1 MQRWVLKSSSL
12 QKACIII
19 ERVKYVIQL
28 AWYNVLSVFVDDGVD
43 NNGDTK
49 GDIQGWSECFL
60 EDEIHKLKH
69 EYRKASAWM
78 EQGQTGH
85 GLRRNSLKAMNEI
98 MEHVVYNNFLDPE
111 DPLKRKWKPWTH
123 FPKHTYTSIFTQNF
137 IKFCAFFETFREHL

>member
-60 EDEIHKLKH
+60 EDEIHKLAREVK
-69 EYRKASAWM
+69 SPCAWVLGALHCSWGKDIVKVM
-78 EQGQTGH
+78 KEGKPTMITLQWVPPRNL
-85 GLRRNSLKAMNEI
+85 LRFKGETKNWTDKPNLRQVHTTKLALQQMTREI
-98 MEHVVYNNFLDPE
+98 L
-111 DPLKRKWKPWTH
+111 
-123 FPKHTYTSIFTQNF
+123 
-137 IKFCAFFETFREHL
+137 